1 MPAIIE
7 FIVGILYNMTLVKFN
22 IISNQFAK
30 VLERTVKL
38 CLISQKGQCF
48 VREIDTNK
56 NSKKI

>member
-30 VLERTVKL
+30 VLERKVKL

>member
-30 VLERTVKL
+30 VLERKVKL
-38 CLISQKGQCF
+38 CLISQKGKCF

-56 NSKKI
+56 KI